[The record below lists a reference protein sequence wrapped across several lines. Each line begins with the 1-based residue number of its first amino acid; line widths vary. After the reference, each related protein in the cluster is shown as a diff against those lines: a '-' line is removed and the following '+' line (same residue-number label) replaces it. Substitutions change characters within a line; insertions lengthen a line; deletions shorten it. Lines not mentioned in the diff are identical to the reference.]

1 MSPDILTLEY
11 IESLKLPPL
20 ILYAVP
26 VMLFLVM
33 VEWYI
38 GWRKNLKLYN
48 PKDFLA
54 SAAIGT
60 GNLVVNALIKVAL
73 LGIFIFAYNLS
84 SLRIQPTW
92 WSFVLCVFAVDLARY
107 WGHRLSHEMN
117 FLWATHVTHHSSPN
131 YNFAVSFRLSWTQHI
146 KIFFFV
152 PIAFLGFH
160 PVIFFI
166 VTQIATLYQFWIH
179 TELIRKLPKPIEYIF
194 TTPSHHR
201 VHHATN
207 DKYID
212 KNYGSTFIIW
222 DRMFG
227 TFQSE
232 DEKPVYGITKPVNSY
247 NPITLNFHV
256 WGDIFRELR
265 QARSLRDV
273 KTILIGYPGTFS
285 AAKEK
290 AKSPNLPEAAEEE
303 REQLRA

>member
-1 MSPDILTLEY
+1 MAPDILTLEY
-11 IESLKLPPL
+11 IESLNLPPL

-26 VMLFLVM
+26 VMLLLVGL
-33 VEWYI
+33 EWYI
-38 GWRKNLKLYN
+38 GWRKNMKLYN
-48 PKDFLA
+48 PKDLLA
-54 SAAIGT
+54 SASIGI

-84 SLRIQPTW
+84 PLRIQPTW

-107 WGHRLSHEMN
+107 WGHRLSHELN
-117 FLWATHVTHHSSPN
+117 FLWATHVTHHSSPH
-131 YNFAVSFRLSWTQHI
+131 YNFAVSFRLSWTQHV

-166 VTQIATLYQFWIH
+166 VTQLATLYQFWIH

-227 TFQSE
+227 TFQPE
-232 DEKPVYGITKPVNSY
+232 EEQPVYGITKPVNSY

-256 WGDIFRELR
+256 WADIFRELR

-273 KTILIGYPGTFS
+273 KTILVGYPGSFS
-285 AAKEK
+285 AAREK
-290 AKSPNLPEAAEEE
+290 AKARHLPETGADKQEKI
-303 REQLRA
+303 RA